1 MNIMESKIKS
11 KQDLIK
17 EANELS
23 EKHNFKKSVVEK
35 MLDDLDRKG
44 VFSEEHVNG
53 MSAIQELLTEMD
65 QIESEYKEL
74 LRKIKG

>member
-1 MNIMESKIKS
+1 MESKIKS